1 MLSFEVIVV
10 ILIIFILYLISNKS
24 LNNSNVE
31 QFIRWEPKCKKFR
44 NIFTGRTSYLGC
56 YKS

>member
-24 LNNSNVE
+24 LNNSIVE
-31 QFIRWEPKCKKFR
+31 QFIRWDPKCNKIR
-44 NIFTGRTSYLGC
+44 NPFTGRTTYLGC
-56 YKS
+56 IKR

>member
-1 MLSFEVIVV
+1 MLSFELIVI

-31 QFIRWEPKCKKFR
+31 QFIRWDPKCNKIR
-44 NIFTGRTSYLGC
+44 NPFTGRITYLGC
-56 YKS
+56 FKS